1 MDFRSLSPATQS
13 AFRRRAAVMIAEG
26 ASNRGIASA
35 FGIHPGS
42 VTLWRRHIREHGVES
57 FVEDARARTNGK
69 APMITPA
76 EQELLSKTIE
86 TSLPDAHGLDFVLWT
101 REAVCALSARLI
113 GKPMKRRTMNDYL
126 LKWGFTPQVPVSRAY
141 EQKPEAIRQ
150 WVEVDYPAIEQRAL
164 AENALILWCDETGI
178 SNQANVCRGY
188 AREGETPELPR
199 PAKRV
204 TRSVISA
211 ISNKGD
217 MRWMVYKG
225 AIKADLLL
233 KFLGRL
239 IRSVEGRKIVL
250 IWDNL
255 RVHKAAKVRE
265 WVDARKESIELA
277 YLPPYAPQYQP
288 DERLNRALKGDL
300 ARRPIC
306 ATETGSVTRIKS
318 ALLAI
323 ARTKG
328 RVTGLFS
335 GPLVSYAAAK

>member
-1 MDFRSLSPATQS
+1 MDFRSQSPETQS
-13 AFRRRAAVMIAEG
+13 AFRRRAVVMIAQG
-26 ASNRGIASA
+26 ASNQEIASA
-35 FGIHPGS
+35 FGIHPNS
-42 VTLWRRHIREHGVES
+42 VTVWRRHLREKGEAS
-57 FVEDARARTNGK
+57 FVADARAANGS
-69 APMITPA
+69 APMLTDR
-76 EQELLSKTIE
+76 EQELIRKTIE
-86 TSLPDAHGLDFVLWT
+86 ASLPDAHGLDYVLWT
-101 REAVCALSARLI
+101 RAAVCALCAKLL
-113 GKPMKRRTMNDYL
+113 GKPMRRRAMNNYL
-126 LKWGFTPQVPVSRAY
+126 LKWGFTPQVPVSRAR

-150 WVEVDYPAIEQRAL
+150 WVEVDYPAIEKKA
-164 AENALILWCDETGI
+164 AEEDALILWCDETGV

-188 AREGETPELPR
+188 SKEGETPELIR

-225 AIKADLLL
+225 AIKVPLLL
-233 KFLGRL
+233 VFLARL
-239 IRSVEGRKIVL
+239 LRSVGNRRIVL

-255 RVHKAAKVRE
+255 RVHKAAEVLKWLE
-265 WVDARKESIELA
+265 ARRDRIEVA
-277 YLPPYAPQYQP
+277 HLPPYAPQYQP

-300 ARRPIC
+300 ARRPVC
-306 ATETGSVTRIKS
+306 LTENEGVTRIKS
-318 ALLAI
+318 ALIAI